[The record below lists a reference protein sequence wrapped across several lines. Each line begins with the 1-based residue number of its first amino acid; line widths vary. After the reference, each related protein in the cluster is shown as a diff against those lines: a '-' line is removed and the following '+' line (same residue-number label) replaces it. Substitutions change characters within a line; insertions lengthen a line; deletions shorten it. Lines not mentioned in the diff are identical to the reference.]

1 MSMHKD
7 EAKTKQKHHDQKW
20 TEQARSLLAPAKSDL
35 SPVVEEIDP
44 VHCTQ
49 LVRITFGYG
58 AVLKIMRCY
67 RYS

>member
-20 TEQARSLLAPAKSDL
+20 TEQACSLLAPVKNDL
-35 SPVVEEIDP
+35 SPIVEEIYS
-44 VHCTQ
+44 VHCT
-49 LVRITFGYG
+49 LGYG

-67 RYS
+67 